1 MSSVLVS
8 HSVHKFSFSIGRLP
22 LKTDVYKQEH
32 PAASC
37 AVLQPSLLHLPGGY
51 LHFKPLPVQSF
62 HLETV
67 FAFGLYL
74 HSAKSIPGSFLQL
87 GMVFCLQHYQAR
99 KSYVISLGRENSQV
113 LIRQQPW
120 QSCWFKA
127 FQAQVWDISKLF
139 LMLSIFFC
147 IDCVLVTGPFSTQSL
162 TTDWVVIIDIYV
174 PGINEQMWEK
184 EVKHFLLEL

>member
-1 MSSVLVS
+1 MSSVPVS
-8 HSVHKFSFSIGRLP
+8 HSVSKFSFSTGRLP
-22 LKTDVYKQEH
+22 LKADVYRQEH

-62 HLETV
+62 HLETA
-67 FAFGLYL
+67 FAFGLYM
-74 HSAKSIPGSFLQL
+74 HSAKSIPGSFLHF
-87 GMVFCLQHYQAR
+87 GMVFCLQHHQAR
-99 KSYVISLGRENSQV
+99 KSYVISLGREDSEV

-120 QSCWFKA
+120 QTFWFKA
-127 FQAQVWDISKLF
+127 FQTQVWDTSQLF

-147 IDCVLVTGPFSTQSL
+147 IDCVLVTGPLCTQSL
-162 TTDWVVIIDIYV
+162 TTDWAVIIDICV
-174 PGINEQMWEK
+174 KRINEQMWEK